1 MTQLSAQHLRIVVW
15 IGLFGLVAQFTL
27 LLLKAA
33 RISTLPIA
41 PAAILTV
48 AAALTLVLGARGSKG
63 GAAAILV
70 VIISSLSIV
79 FS

>member
-1 MTQLSAQHLRIVVW
+1 MTQLSAQHVRILVW
-15 IGLFGLVAQFTL
+15 VGLFGLVAQFTL

-33 RISTLPIA
+33 RISTLPMA
-41 PAAILTV
+41 PAAILTL